1 MNTLFTIG
9 HSNHSTETLI
19 ELLNMHAISAICD
32 VRSSPY
38 SKHNPQFNRENIQ
51 RELKRHDILYVYLG
65 RELGPR
71 SDDPACYENGKV
83 QYHLLAKAQVF
94 QQGLERVKKGMQT
107 YRLAMMCAEKDPIM
121 CHRTILVCR
130 HLRSNSI
137 VIKHILED
145 GSIEDHS
152 DSEKRLMQ
160 VLKIPQL
167 QLFDSTE
174 ELIQR
179 AYDIQSQKISYIEPA
194 DNHQELND
202 GLENT

>member
-1 MNTLFTIG
+1 MNTLYTIG
-9 HSNHSTETLI
+9 HSNHSTEKLI
-19 ELLNMHAISAICD
+19 ELLDQHAISAICD

-38 SKHNPQFNRENIQ
+38 SQHNPQFNRENIQ

-71 SDDPACYENGKV
+71 SDDSACYENGKV
-83 QYHLLAKAQVF
+83 QYHLLAKAPLF
-94 QQGLERVKKGMQT
+94 QQGLERLTKGMQS

-130 HLRSNSI
+130 HLRSGNI
-137 VIKHILED
+137 AIKHILED
-145 GSIEDHS
+145 GSIEDNS
-152 DSEKRLMQ
+152 DSEKRLMR

-174 ELIQR
+174 ALIQR
-179 AYDIQSQKISYIEPA
+179 AYDIQSQKIAYSEPTNN
-194 DNHQELND
+194 DQELTD
-202 GLENT
+202 GLDNR

>member
-1 MNTLFTIG
+1 MNKLFTIG
-9 HSNHSTETLI
+9 HSNHSTEKLI
-19 ELLNMHAISAICD
+19 ELLKRHAISALCD

-51 RELKRHDILYVYLG
+51 RDLKRHDILYVYLG

-71 SDDPACYENGKV
+71 SDDPACYDDGKV
-83 QYHLLAKAQVF
+83 QYHRLAKARIF
-94 QQGLERVKKGMQT
+94 QQGLERVRKGMQT

-130 HLRSNSI
+130 HLRSKNM

-145 GSIEDHS
+145 GSIEDNS
-152 DSEKRLMQ
+152 DSEKRLMRD
-160 VLKIPQL
+160 LKIPQL

-174 ELIQR
+174 ELIQS
-179 AYDIQSQKISYIEPA
+179 AYEIQGQKIAYIEPA
-194 DNHQELND
+194 NDHQELKD